1 VKNLNPAFPMNPS
14 TTRNCCGYC
23 GATSYHRV
31 VARDETGAMRYSD
44 TLQCTG
50 CSREFANLDFWRQG
64 GAQTPTHPPVVSA
77 LAH

>member
-1 VKNLNPAFPMNPS
+1 MNPS

-31 VARDETGAMRYSD
+31 VARDDTGVMRYTE

-50 CSREFANLDFWRQG
+50 CNRVFANLQIWRQG
-64 GAQTPTHPPVVSA
+64 GEQEPANAPTA
-77 LAH
+77 AAT